1 MSSSF
6 IWAYDVFVHINPTDI
21 ERYMI
26 DFRRILRP
34 GGCAVIHHADKYSSE
49 KFAREKGYR
58 SYMNA
63 RLFAELVKKH
73 QMEMIEQNYDLVH
86 IPGDVI
92 SVFRKP
98 LKDL

>member
-1 MSSSF
+1 
-6 IWAYDVFVHINPTDI
+6 
-21 ERYMI
+21 
-26 DFRRILRP
+26 
-34 GGCAVIHHADKYSSE
+34 
-49 KFAREKGYR
+49 
-58 SYMNA
+58 MNA